1 MELDY
6 FEGVMEKAMKELAE
20 RKNATLAFLVLSRA
34 VHDNISPK
42 QVLSRYEIEE
52 VPIKPATME
61 FRDIGNRPIFYKV
74 ETQLRLVR
82 RNRNIRIPKFK
93 WLDCQVSLL
102 QTLNKVFNAKQVK
115 NETNSSKQ

>member
-34 VHDNISPK
+34 VYDNISPK

-61 FRDIGNRPIFYKV
+61 FRDIGNRQIFYKV

-93 WLDCQVSLL
+93 WLDCQASLL

-115 NETNSSKQ
+115 NETDSDK